1 MGCSEQS
8 LNSGQFEEVLSRSC
22 VELLL
27 NYQANLKPFDLY
39 TNNFISLER
48 KNYVECL
55 GYSISDNSRLDFRR
69 SLARL
74 RPERGLIF
82 WNAAGNLGTL

>member
-1 MGCSEQS
+1 MGCLERS

-27 NYQANLKPFDLY
+27 NYQVNLKLFDLY

-48 KNYVECL
+48 KNYVEYL
-55 GYSISDNSRLDFRR
+55 GV
-69 SLARL
+69 
-74 RPERGLIF
+74 LIH
-82 WNAAGNLGTL
+82 WQQ

>member
-8 LNSGQFEEVLSRSC
+8 LNSGQFEEVLNQSC

-27 NYQANLKPFDLY
+27 NYQVNLKPFDHY

-48 KNYVECL
+48 KNYGECL
-55 GYSISDNSRLDFRR
+55 GV
-69 SLARL
+69 
-74 RPERGLIF
+74 LIQ
-82 WNAAGNLGTL
+82 WQQ